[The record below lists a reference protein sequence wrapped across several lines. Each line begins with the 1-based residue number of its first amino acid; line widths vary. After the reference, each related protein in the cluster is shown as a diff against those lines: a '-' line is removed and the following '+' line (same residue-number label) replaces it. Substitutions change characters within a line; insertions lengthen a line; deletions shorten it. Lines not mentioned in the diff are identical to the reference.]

1 VVFTQTES
9 RAVIAEMKGARRLIA
24 GLLYGSG
31 LRIMEAVRLRIKD
44 LDFQREEITV
54 RDAKREKQ
62 RVTMLPRA
70 LKPRLQ
76 AQVEAV
82 RKLHQYDLKRGYGEV
97 YLPYALESTSTEHL
111 YGPVRSL

>member
-1 VVFTQTES
+1 MVFTQTES

-31 LRIMEAVRLRIKD
+31 LRIM
-44 LDFQREEITV
+44 
-54 RDAKREKQ
+54 
-62 RVTMLPRA
+62 
-70 LKPRLQ
+70 
-76 AQVEAV
+76 EAV

>member
-1 VVFTQTES
+1 MVFTQTDS

-54 RDAKREKQ
+54 RDAKGEKQ
-62 RVTMLPRA
+62 MAEDLN
-70 LKPRLQ
+70 
-76 AQVEAV
+76 VEGLG
-82 RKLHQYDLKRGYGEV
+82 RRGNNK
-97 YLPYALESTSTEHL
+97 H
-111 YGPVRSL
+111 